1 MKAAT
6 MDTTQP
12 LTLLGGI
19 SPARFMRQYW
29 QKKPLL
35 IRQAVP
41 GMQPL
46 LARSAL
52 FAMAAQDDVESRLIT
67 RAAQGGGW
75 RLRYGPFAR
84 GAIPKLSQAGWT
96 LLVQGLDLHLDAA
109 HALLEQFAFVPRA
122 RLDDLMVSFAT
133 DGGGVGPHF
142 DSYDVFLLQA
152 QGRRRWRIGRQKDL
166 TLQPDVPLKI
176 LSDFQPEQEWVLE
189 AGDMLY
195 LPPRYAH
202 DGVAQGECM
211 TYSIGFRA
219 PAQGEW
225 AQDLMQRL
233 ADVAG
238 DSTGARY
245 TDRGEQATVHAGA
258 IPPALQAFARH
269 AVEKALGDPQALLRA
284 VGESL
289 SEPKANVFFD
299 ATASALRGG
308 LVLDRR
314 SRMLHD
320 ERHIYINGESYRA
333 AGKDFAVL
341 KSLADFRKLSE
352 REVRSLSAQARG
364 LVQEWLEM
372 GWVHAA
378 GAV

>member
-1 MKAAT
+1 

-19 SPARFMRQYW
+19 SPERFMRQYW

-41 GMQPL
+41 SMQQPL
-46 LARSAL
+46 ARAAL
-52 FAMAAQDDVESRLIT
+52 FALAGQDDVESRLIS
-67 RAAQGGGW
+67 RATQGGAW
-75 RLRYGPFAR
+75 RLRHGPFAR
-84 GAIPKLSQAGWT
+84 TAIPKLSQPGWT

-152 QGRRRWRIGRQKDL
+152 QGQRRWRIGRQKDL

-176 LSDFQPEQEWVLE
+176 LRDFQPEQEWVLE
-189 AGDMLY
+189 PGDMLY

-233 ADVAG
+233 ADVAAEA
-238 DSTGARY
+238 TGLRY
-245 TDRGEQATVHAGA
+245 ADRDQAATAHPGA
-258 IPPALQAFARH
+258 LPAALHTFARR
-269 AVEKALGDPQALLRA
+269 ALEKVFSDPLAFERS

-289 SEPKANVFFD
+289 TEPKANVFFTPN
-299 ATASALRGG
+299 APTLSGG
-308 LVLDRR
+308 IALDRR
-314 SRMLHD
+314 TRMLYD
-320 ERHIYINGESYRA
+320 ERHVFINGEAYRA
-333 AGKDFAVL
+333 GGKDFALL
-341 KSLADFRKLSE
+341 KDLANLRNLSE
-352 REVRSLSAQARG
+352 RQIKGLSTQARG
-364 LVQEWLEM
+364 LLLEWLEI
-372 GWVHAA
+372 GWIHASERA
-378 GAV
+378 

>member
-1 MKAAT
+1 

-46 LARSAL
+46 LARAAL

-67 RAAQGGGW
+67 RAASGSAW
-75 RLRYGPFAR
+75 RLRHGPFAR
-84 GAIPKLSQAGWT
+84 AAIPKLNQPGWT

-176 LSDFQPEQEWVLE
+176 LSDFLPEQEWVLE

-225 AQDLMQRL
+225 AQDLLQRL

-238 DSTGARY
+238 DATGARY
-245 TDRGEQATVHAGA
+245 ADRGEQATVHAGA
-258 IPPALQAFARH
+258 VPPALQEFARH
-269 AVEKALGDPQALLRA
+269 ALQKSMRDPQTLLRA

-289 SEPKANVFFD
+289 SEPKAHVFFEP
-299 ATASALRGG
+299 TASELRGG

-314 SRMLHD
+314 SRMLYD
-320 ERHIYINGESYRA
+320 ERHIFINGESYRA
-333 AGKDFAVL
+333 AGRDFGLLKD
-341 KSLADFRKLSE
+341 LANSRSLSE
-352 REVRSLSAQARG
+352 RQVIGLSAQARG
-364 LVQEWLEM
+364 LLQEWLEM
-372 GWVHAA
+372 GWIHATHT
-378 GAV
+378 V

>member
-1 MKAAT
+1 
-6 MDTTQP
+6 MDITQP

-46 LARSAL
+46 LARAAL
-52 FAMAAQDDVESRLIT
+52 FALAGQDDVESRLIT
-67 RAAQGGGW
+67 RAPTGGGW
-75 RLRYGPFAR
+75 RLRHGPFAR
-84 GAIPKLSQAGWT
+84 TAIPKLSQPGWT
-96 LLVQGLDLHLDAA
+96 LLLQGLDMHLDAA

-152 QGRRRWRIGRQKDL
+152 QGQRRWRIGRQKDL
-166 TLQPDVPLKI
+166 TLQADVPLKI
-176 LSDFQPEQEWVLE
+176 LRDFQPEQEWLLE

-238 DSTGARY
+238 DATGTRY
-245 TDRGEQATVHAGA
+245 ADRDQAAIAHSGA
-258 IPPALQAFARH
+258 IPAALQEFARR
-269 AVEKALGDPQALLRA
+269 AVEKVFSDPLAFERS

-289 SEPKANVFFD
+289 TEPKANVFFTTNA
-299 ATASALRGG
+299 ATLGG
-308 LVLDRR
+308 GIAVDRSTR
-314 SRMLHD
+314 LLYD
-320 ERHIYINGESYRA
+320 ERHVFINGEAYRA
-333 AGKDFAVL
+333 GGKDFALL
-341 KSLADFRKLSE
+341 KDLANLRSLSE
-352 REVRSLSAQARG
+352 REVKGLSAQARG
-364 LVQEWLEM
+364 LLQEWLEM
-372 GWVHAA
+372 GWIHATHST
-378 GAV
+378 

>member
-1 MKAAT
+1 
-6 MDTTQP
+6 MDITQP

-41 GMQPL
+41 GMQPM
-46 LARSAL
+46 LARAAL
-52 FAMAAQDDVESRLIT
+52 FALAGQDDVESRLIT
-67 RAAQGGGW
+67 RAPKGGTW
-75 RLRYGPFAR
+75 RLRHGPFAR
-84 GAIPKLSQAGWT
+84 TAIPKLSQPGWT

-152 QGRRRWRIGRQKDL
+152 QGQRRWRIGRQKDL

-176 LSDFQPEQEWVLE
+176 LRDFQPEQECLLE

-238 DSTGARY
+238 DAAGARY
-245 TDRGEQATVHAGA
+245 ADRGEQATVHAGA
-258 IPPALQAFARH
+258 ITPALQEFARH
-269 AVEKALGDPQALLRA
+269 ALEKSLGDPQALLRA

-289 SEPKANVFFD
+289 SEPKAHVFFEPK
-299 ATASALRGG
+299 ASDLRGG

-314 SRMLHD
+314 SRMLYD
-320 ERHIYINGESYRA
+320 ERHIFINGESYRA
-333 AGKDFAVL
+333 SGKDFGLL
-341 KSLADFRKLSE
+341 KELADSRSLSQGQAMG
-352 REVRSLSAQARG
+352 LSAQARG
-364 LVQEWLEM
+364 LLEEWLEM
-372 GWVHAA
+372 GWMHATEA
-378 GAV
+378 G

>member
-1 MKAAT
+1 
-6 MDTTQP
+6 MDITQP

-46 LARSAL
+46 LARAAL
-52 FAMAAQDDVESRLIT
+52 FALAGQDDVESRLIT
-67 RAAQGGGW
+67 RASKGGTW
-75 RLRYGPFAR
+75 RLRHGPFAR
-84 GAIPKLSQAGWT
+84 TAIPKLSQPGWT

-152 QGRRRWRIGRQKDL
+152 QGQRRWRIGRQKDL

-176 LSDFQPEQEWVLE
+176 LRDFQPEQECLLE

-238 DSTGARY
+238 DATGTRY
-245 TDRGEQATVHAGA
+245 ADRDQAAIAHSGA
-258 IPPALQAFARH
+258 IPAALQEFARR
-269 AVEKALGDPQALLRA
+269 AVEKVFSDPLAFERS

-289 SEPKANVFFD
+289 TEPKANVFFTPNA
-299 ATASALRGG
+299 ATLGG
-308 LVLDRR
+308 GIAVDRSTR
-314 SRMLHD
+314 LLYD
-320 ERHIYINGESYRA
+320 ERHVFVNGEAYRA
-333 AGKDFAVL
+333 GGRDFALL
-341 KSLADFRKLSE
+341 KDLANLRSLSE
-352 REVRSLSAQARG
+352 REVKGLSAQARG
-364 LVQEWLEM
+364 LLQEWLEM
-372 GWVHAA
+372 GWIHATHST
-378 GAV
+378 

>member
-1 MKAAT
+1 

-46 LARSAL
+46 LARAAL
-52 FAMAAQDDVESRLIT
+52 FALAGQDDVESRLIT
-67 RAAQGGGW
+67 RAASGSAW
-75 RLRYGPFAR
+75 RLRHGPFVRA
-84 GAIPKLSQAGWT
+84 AIPKLSQPGWT

-152 QGRRRWRIGRQKDL
+152 QGQRRWRISRQKDL
-166 TLQPDVPLKI
+166 TLQSDVPLKI
-176 LSDFQPEQEWVLE
+176 LQDFQPEQEWLLE

-225 AQDLMQRL
+225 AQDLLQRM

-238 DSTGARY
+238 DAAGLRY
-245 TDRGEQATVHAGA
+245 GDRDQTATDHCGS
-258 IPPALQAFARH
+258 IPLALQEFARR
-269 AVEKALGDPQALLRA
+269 AVEKAFSDPLAFNRSL
-284 VGESL
+284 GESL
-289 SEPKANVFFD
+289 TEPIARVFFESS
-299 ATASALRGG
+299 AAALRGG

-314 SRMLHD
+314 TRLLYD
-320 ERHIYINGESYRA
+320 ECHLFINGESYRA
-333 AGKDFAVL
+333 SGRDFVL
-341 KSLADFRKLSE
+341 LKGLANRRSLSE
-352 REVRSLSAQARG
+352 RQVLAFSAPARG
-364 LVQEWLEM
+364 LLQEWLEM
-372 GWVHAA
+372 GWLHAVHPA
-378 GAV
+378 

>member
-1 MKAAT
+1 
-6 MDTTQP
+6 MDITQP

-46 LARSAL
+46 LARAAL
-52 FAMAAQDDVESRLIT
+52 FAMAGQDDVESRLIT
-67 RAAQGGGW
+67 RAAKGESW
-75 RLRYGPFAR
+75 RLRHGPFAR
-84 GAIPKLSQAGWT
+84 TAIPKLGQPGWT

-152 QGRRRWRIGRQKDL
+152 QGQRRWRIGRQKDL

-176 LSDFQPEQEWVLE
+176 LRDFQPEQEWLLE

-225 AQDLMQRL
+225 AQDLLQRL

-238 DSTGARY
+238 DATGVRY
-245 TDRGEQATVHAGA
+245 ADRDQAATAHAGA
-258 IPPALQAFARH
+258 IPAALQAFARR
-269 AVEKALGDPQALLRA
+269 AVEKVFSDPLAFERSL
-284 VGESL
+284 GESL
-289 SEPKANVFFD
+289 TEPKANVFFTPTA
-299 ATASALRGG
+299 ATLTGG
-308 LVLDRR
+308 IAVDRSTR
-314 SRMLHD
+314 LLYD
-320 ERHIYINGESYRA
+320 ERHVFINGEAYRA
-333 AGKDFAVL
+333 GGKDFALL
-341 KSLADFRKLSE
+341 KALANLRNLSE
-352 REVRSLSAQARG
+352 RQVKGLSPQARD
-364 LVQEWLEM
+364 LLQEWLEI
-372 GWVHAA
+372 GWIHATVA
-378 GAV
+378 A

>member
-1 MKAAT
+1 
-6 MDTTQP
+6 MDITQP

-46 LARSAL
+46 LARAAL
-52 FAMAAQDDVESRLIT
+52 FAMAGQDDVESRLIT
-67 RAAQGGGW
+67 RAAKGESW
-75 RLRYGPFAR
+75 RLRHGPFAR
-84 GAIPKLSQAGWT
+84 TAIPKLGQPGWT

-176 LSDFQPEQEWVLE
+176 LRDFQPEQEWLLE

-225 AQDLMQRL
+225 AQDLLQRL

-238 DSTGARY
+238 DATGVRY
-245 TDRGEQATVHAGA
+245 ADRDQAATAHAGA
-258 IPPALQAFARH
+258 IPAALQAFARR
-269 AVEKALGDPQALLRA
+269 AVEKVFSDPLAFERSL
-284 VGESL
+284 GESL
-289 SEPKANVFFD
+289 TEPKANVFFTPTA
-299 ATASALRGG
+299 ATLTGG
-308 LVLDRR
+308 IAVDRSTR
-314 SRMLHD
+314 LLYD
-320 ERHIYINGESYRA
+320 ERHVFINGEAYRA
-333 AGKDFAVL
+333 GGKDFALL
-341 KSLADFRKLSE
+341 KALANLRNLSE
-352 REVRSLSAQARG
+352 RQVKGLSPQARD
-364 LVQEWLEM
+364 LLQEWLEI
-372 GWVHAA
+372 GWIHATVA
-378 GAV
+378 A

>member
-1 MKAAT
+1 
-6 MDTTQP
+6 MDITQP

-19 SPARFMRQYW
+19 SPERFMRHYW

-41 GMQPL
+41 AIQPL
-46 LARSAL
+46 LARAAL
-52 FAMAAQDDVESRLIT
+52 FALAGQDDVESRLIS
-67 RAAQGGGW
+67 RATQGGAW
-75 RLRYGPFAR
+75 RLRHGPFAR
-84 GAIPKLSQAGWT
+84 TAIPKLSQPGWT

-152 QGRRRWRIGRQKDL
+152 QGQRRWRIGRQKDL

-176 LSDFQPEQEWVLE
+176 LRDFQPEQEWLLE

-225 AQDLMQRL
+225 AQDLLQRL

-238 DSTGARY
+238 DATGVRY
-245 TDRGEQATVHAGA
+245 ADRDQAATAQAGA
-258 IPPALQAFARH
+258 IPADLNTFARR
-269 AVEKALGDPQALLRA
+269 ALEKVFSDPLAFERS

-289 SEPKANVFFD
+289 TEPKANVFFTP
-299 ATASALRGG
+299 TADALRGG
-308 LVLDRR
+308 IVVDRSTR
-314 SRMLHD
+314 LLYD
-320 ERHIYINGESYRA
+320 ERHLFINGEAYRA
-333 AGKDFAVL
+333 GGKDFAL
-341 KSLADFRKLSE
+341 LIDLANLRSLSE
-352 REVRSLSAQARG
+352 REVKGLSAQARS
-364 LVQEWLEM
+364 LLQEWLEM
-372 GWVHAA
+372 GWIHGTMPA
-378 GAV
+378 

>member
-1 MKAAT
+1 

-19 SPARFMRQYW
+19 SPERFMRQYW

-46 LARSAL
+46 LARAAL
-52 FAMAAQDDVESRLIT
+52 LAMAGQDDVESRLIT
-67 RAAQGGGW
+67 RAASGGAW
-75 RLRYGPFAR
+75 RLRHGPFAR
-84 GAIPKLSQAGWT
+84 AAIPKLSQPGWT
-96 LLVQGLDLHLDAA
+96 LLVQGLDLHLDTA

-152 QGRRRWRIGRQKDL
+152 QGQRRWRIGRQKDL
-166 TLQPDVPLKI
+166 TLQPDAPLKI
-176 LSDFQPEQEWVLE
+176 LRDFQPEQEWVLE

-219 PAQGEW
+219 PVQGEW
-225 AQDLMQRL
+225 AQDLLQRL
-233 ADVAG
+233 SDVAG
-238 DSTGARY
+238 DATGVRY
-245 TDRGEQATVHAGA
+245 ADRDQAATAHPGA
-258 IPPALQAFARH
+258 IPADLHTFARR
-269 AVEKALGDPQALLRA
+269 AVEKVFSDPLAFERS

-289 SEPKANVFFD
+289 TEPKANVFFTPN
-299 ATASALRGG
+299 APTLSGSIA
-308 LVLDRR
+308 LDRR
-314 SRMLHD
+314 TRMLYD
-320 ERHIYINGESYRA
+320 ERHVFINGEAYRA
-333 AGKDFAVL
+333 GGKDFALL
-341 KSLADFRKLSE
+341 KDLANLRNLSE
-352 REVRSLSAQARG
+352 RQIKGLSPQARG
-364 LVQEWLEM
+364 LLQEWLEI
-372 GWVHAA
+372 GWIHAPQRP
-378 GAV
+378 

>member
-1 MKAAT
+1 

-19 SPARFMRQYW
+19 SPERFMRQYW

-46 LARSAL
+46 LARAAL
-52 FAMAAQDDVESRLIT
+52 FALAAQDDVESRLIS
-67 RAAQGGGW
+67 RAAQGGAW
-75 RLRYGPFAR
+75 SLRHGPFAR
-84 GAIPKLSQAGWT
+84 AAIPKVSQAGWT

-152 QGRRRWRIGRQKDL
+152 QGQRRWRIGRQKDL

-176 LSDFQPEQEWVLE
+176 LRDFQPEQEWVLE
-189 AGDMLY
+189 PGDMLY

-238 DSTGARY
+238 DATGMRY
-245 TDRGEQATVHAGA
+245 ADRDQAATAHPGA
-258 IPPALQAFARH
+258 MPAALHTFARR
-269 AVEKALGDPQALLRA
+269 ALEKVFSDPLAFERS

-289 SEPKANVFFD
+289 TEPKANVFFTPN
-299 ATASALRGG
+299 APTLSGG
-308 LVLDRR
+308 IALDRR
-314 SRMLHD
+314 TRMLYD
-320 ERHIYINGESYRA
+320 GRHVFINGEAYRA
-333 AGKDFAVL
+333 GGKDFALL
-341 KSLADFRKLSE
+341 KDLANLRNLSD
-352 REVRSLSAQARG
+352 RQIKGLSTQARG
-364 LVQEWLEM
+364 LLLEWLEI
-372 GWVHAA
+372 GWIHASERA
-378 GAV
+378 

>member
-1 MKAAT
+1 
-6 MDTTQP
+6 MDITQP

-46 LARSAL
+46 LARAAL

-67 RAAQGGGW
+67 RATKSATW
-75 RLRYGPFAR
+75 RLRHGPFAR
-84 GAIPKLSQAGWT
+84 AVIPKLNQPGWT

-152 QGRRRWRIGRQKDL
+152 QGQRRWRIGRQKDL
-166 TLQPDVPLKI
+166 TLEPDAPLKI
-176 LSDFQPEQEWVLE
+176 LRHFQPEQEWVLE

-225 AQDLMQRL
+225 AQDLLQRL

-238 DSTGARY
+238 DASGARY
-245 TDRGEQATVHAGA
+245 GDRAEHATEHGGA
-258 IPPALQAFARH
+258 IPAALQLFARQ
-269 AVEKALGDPQALLRA
+269 AVEKALDDPQRVCRA

-289 SEPKANVFFD
+289 SEPKAHVFFE
-299 ATASALRGG
+299 ATASVRSGG

-314 SRMLHD
+314 SRMLYD
-320 ERHIYINGESYRA
+320 EAHIFINGESYRA
-333 AGKDFAVL
+333 GGRDFGIL
-341 KSLADFRKLSE
+341 KELADTRTLSE
-352 REVRSLSAQARG
+352 RQAKRLSAPAQG

-372 GWVHAA
+372 GWMHATHR
-378 GAV
+378 V

>member
-1 MKAAT
+1 MNPVT
-6 MDTTQP
+6 MDTTLP

-19 SPARFMRQYW
+19 SPERFMRSYW

-46 LARSAL
+46 ISRAAL
-52 FAMAAQDDVESRLIT
+52 FALAARDDVESRLIT
-67 RAAQGGGW
+67 RTPSDSSW
-75 RLRYGPFAR
+75 RLRHGPFAR
-84 GAIPKLSQAGWT
+84 GAIPKRSQSAWT

-109 HALLEQFAFVPRA
+109 HALLERFAFVPRA
-122 RLDDLMVSFAT
+122 RLDDVMVSFAT

-152 QGRRRWRIGRQKDL
+152 EGRRRWRIGRQKDL
-166 TLQPDVPLKI
+166 TLQPDMPLKI
-176 LSDFQPEQEWVLE
+176 LRDFQAEQEWVLE

-225 AQDLMQRL
+225 GQDLLQRL
-233 ADVAG
+233 ADIAG
-238 DSTGARY
+238 DAAGTRY
-245 TDRGEQATVHAGA
+245 TDRAEPASRHPAT
-258 IPPALQAFARH
+258 IPPALHAFARQ
-269 AVEKALGDPQALLRA
+269 ALEKAAGDPQAIQRA

-289 SEPKANVFFD
+289 SEPKVNVFFAPS
-299 ATASALRGG
+299 ATHLGG
-308 LVLDRR
+308 GMVLDRR
-314 SRMLHD
+314 TRMLYDTH
-320 ERHIYINGESYRA
+320 YVFINGEAYRA
-333 AGKDFAVL
+333 GGKDFLLL
-341 KSLADFRKLSE
+341 KALADQRRLAPGDASRFSQ
-352 REVRSLSAQARG
+352 QA
-364 LVQEWLEM
+364 LDLLKEWLEI
-372 GWVHAA
+372 GWLH
-378 GAV
+378 GE

>member
-1 MKAAT
+1 
-6 MDTTQP
+6 MDITQP

-41 GMQPL
+41 GMQPM
-46 LARSAL
+46 LARAAL
-52 FAMAAQDDVESRLIT
+52 FALAGQDDVESRLIT
-67 RAAQGGGW
+67 RAPKGGTW
-75 RLRYGPFAR
+75 RLRHGPFAR
-84 GAIPKLSQAGWT
+84 TAIPKLSQPGWT

-152 QGRRRWRIGRQKDL
+152 QGQRRWRIGRQKDL

-176 LSDFQPEQEWVLE
+176 LRDFQPEQECLLE

-238 DSTGARY
+238 DAAGTRY
-245 TDRGEQATVHAGA
+245 ADRGEQATVHAGA
-258 IPPALQAFARH
+258 ITPALQEFARR
-269 AVEKALGDPQALLRA
+269 ALEKSLGDPQALLRA

-289 SEPKANVFFD
+289 SEPKAHVFFEPK
-299 ATASALRGG
+299 ASDLRGG

-314 SRMLHD
+314 SRMLYD
-320 ERHIYINGESYRA
+320 ERHIFINGESYRA
-333 AGKDFAVL
+333 SGKDFGLL
-341 KSLADFRKLSE
+341 KELADSRSLSQGQAMG
-352 REVRSLSAQARG
+352 LSAQARG
-364 LVQEWLEM
+364 LLQEWLEM
-372 GWVHAA
+372 GWMHATEA
-378 GAV
+378 G

>member
-1 MKAAT
+1 
-6 MDTTQP
+6 MDITQP

-46 LARSAL
+46 LARAAL
-52 FAMAAQDDVESRLIT
+52 FALAGQDDVESRLIT
-67 RAAQGGGW
+67 RASKGGTW
-75 RLRYGPFAR
+75 RLRHGPFAR
-84 GAIPKLSQAGWT
+84 TAIPKLSQPGWT

-122 RLDDLMVSFAT
+122 RLEDLMVSFAT

-152 QGRRRWRIGRQKDL
+152 QGQRRWRIGRQKDL
-166 TLQPDVPLKI
+166 TLQADVPLKI
-176 LSDFQPEQEWVLE
+176 LRDFQPEQEWLLE

-238 DSTGARY
+238 DATGTRY
-245 TDRGEQATVHAGA
+245 ADRDQAAIALSGA
-258 IPPALQAFARH
+258 IPAALQEFARR
-269 AVEKALGDPQALLRA
+269 AVEKVFSDPLAFERS

-289 SEPKANVFFD
+289 TEPKANVFFTPNA
-299 ATASALRGG
+299 ATLGG
-308 LVLDRR
+308 GIVVDRSTR
-314 SRMLHD
+314 LLYD
-320 ERHIYINGESYRA
+320 ERHVFINGEAYRA
-333 AGKDFAVL
+333 GGKDFALL
-341 KSLADFRKLSE
+341 KDLANLRSLSE
-352 REVRSLSAQARG
+352 REVKGLSAQARG
-364 LVQEWLEM
+364 LLQEWLEM
-372 GWVHAA
+372 GWIHATHST
-378 GAV
+378 

>member
-1 MKAAT
+1 
-6 MDTTQP
+6 MDITQP

-46 LARSAL
+46 LARAAL
-52 FAMAAQDDVESRLIT
+52 FAMAGQDDVESRLIT
-67 RAAQGGGW
+67 RAAKGESW
-75 RLRYGPFAR
+75 RLRHGPFAR
-84 GAIPKLSQAGWT
+84 TAIPKLGQPGWT

-176 LSDFQPEQEWVLE
+176 LRDFQPEQEWLLE

-225 AQDLMQRL
+225 AQDLLQRL

-238 DSTGARY
+238 DATGVRY
-245 TDRGEQATVHAGA
+245 ADRDQAATAHAGA
-258 IPPALQAFARH
+258 IPAALQAFARR
-269 AVEKALGDPQALLRA
+269 AVEKVFSDPLAFERSL
-284 VGESL
+284 GESL
-289 SEPKANVFFD
+289 TEPKANVFFTPTA
-299 ATASALRGG
+299 ATLTGG
-308 LVLDRR
+308 IAVDRSTR
-314 SRMLHD
+314 LLYD
-320 ERHIYINGESYRA
+320 ERHVFINGEAYRA
-333 AGKDFAVL
+333 GGKDFALL
-341 KSLADFRKLSE
+341 KALANLRNLSE
-352 REVRSLSAQARG
+352 RQIKGLSPQARD
-364 LVQEWLEM
+364 LLQEWLEI
-372 GWVHAA
+372 GWIHATVA
-378 GAV
+378 A

>member
-1 MKAAT
+1 
-6 MDTTQP
+6 MDITQP

-19 SPARFMRQYW
+19 SPERFMRQYW

-41 GMQPL
+41 AIQPL
-46 LARSAL
+46 LARAAL
-52 FAMAAQDDVESRLIT
+52 FALAGQDDVESRLIS
-67 RAAQGGGW
+67 RATQGGAW
-75 RLRYGPFAR
+75 RLRHGPFAR
-84 GAIPKLSQAGWT
+84 TAIPKLSQPGWT

-152 QGRRRWRIGRQKDL
+152 QGQRRWRIGRQKDL

-176 LSDFQPEQEWVLE
+176 LRDFQPEQEWLLE

-225 AQDLMQRL
+225 AQDLLQRL

-238 DSTGARY
+238 DATGVRY
-245 TDRGEQATVHAGA
+245 ADRDQAATAQAGA
-258 IPPALQAFARH
+258 IPADLNTFARR
-269 AVEKALGDPQALLRA
+269 ALEKVFSDPLAFERS

-289 SEPKANVFFD
+289 TEPKANVFFTP
-299 ATASALRGG
+299 TADALRGG
-308 LVLDRR
+308 IVVDR
-314 SRMLHD
+314 STRMLYD
-320 ERHIYINGESYRA
+320 ERHLFINGEAYRA
-333 AGKDFAVL
+333 GGKDFALL
-341 KSLADFRKLSE
+341 KDLANLRSLSE
-352 REVRSLSAQARG
+352 REVKGLSAQARS
-364 LVQEWLEM
+364 LLQEWLEM
-372 GWVHAA
+372 GWIHGTMPA
-378 GAV
+378 

>member
-1 MKAAT
+1 
-6 MDTTQP
+6 MDITQP

-19 SPARFMRQYW
+19 SPERFMRHYW

-41 GMQPL
+41 AIQPL
-46 LARSAL
+46 LARAAL
-52 FAMAAQDDVESRLIT
+52 FALAGQDDVESRLIS
-67 RAAQGGGW
+67 RATQGGAW
-75 RLRYGPFAR
+75 RLRHGPFAR
-84 GAIPKLSQAGWT
+84 TAIPKLSQPGWT

-152 QGRRRWRIGRQKDL
+152 QGQRRWRIGRQKDL

-176 LSDFQPEQEWVLE
+176 LRDFQPEQEWLLE

-225 AQDLMQRL
+225 AQDLLQRL

-238 DSTGARY
+238 DATGVRY
-245 TDRGEQATVHAGA
+245 ADRDQAATAQAGA
-258 IPPALQAFARH
+258 IPAALHTFARR
-269 AVEKALGDPQALLRA
+269 AVEKVFSAPLAFERS

-289 SEPKANVFFD
+289 TEPKANVFFTPNA
-299 ATASALRGG
+299 ATLGG
-308 LVLDRR
+308 GIALDRR
-314 SRMLHD
+314 TRMLYD
-320 ERHIYINGESYRA
+320 ERHLFINGEAYRA
-333 AGKDFAVL
+333 GGKDFALL
-341 KSLADFRKLSE
+341 KDLANLRSLSE
-352 REVRSLSAQARG
+352 REVKGLSAQARS
-364 LVQEWLEM
+364 LLQEWLEM
-372 GWVHAA
+372 GWIHGTMPA
-378 GAV
+378 

>member
-1 MKAAT
+1 
-6 MDTTQP
+6 MDTTLP

-19 SPARFMRQYW
+19 SPQRFMRQYW

-46 LARSAL
+46 LSRAAL
-52 FAMAAQDDVESRLIT
+52 FALAGQDDVESRLIT
-67 RAAQGGGW
+67 RAASGSNW
-75 RLRYGPFAR
+75 RLRHGPFAR
-84 GAIPKLSQAGWT
+84 AAIPKLSQPAWT

-152 QGRRRWRIGRQKDL
+152 QGQRRWRIGRQKDL

-176 LSDFQPEQEWVLE
+176 LRDFQPEQEWLLE

-219 PAQGEW
+219 PAQGEC
-225 AQDLMQRL
+225 AQDLLQRL

-238 DSTGARY
+238 DSSGARY
-245 TDRGEQATVHAGA
+245 ADRAQDAAQHPAA
-258 IPPALQAFARH
+258 IPPELQAFARR
-269 AVEKALGDPQALLRA
+269 AVEQALADPHALDRA
-284 VGESL
+284 MGESL
-289 SEPKANVFFD
+289 SEPKAHVFFEPGV
-299 ATASALRGG
+299 ASAAGG

-314 SRMLHD
+314 TRMLYD
-320 ERHIYINGESYRA
+320 ARHLFINGESYRA
-333 AGKDFAVL
+333 GGKDFVL
-341 KSLADFRKLSE
+341 LKTLADRRHLGAADAARLS
-352 REVRSLSAQARG
+352 RPAQV
-364 LVQEWLEM
+364 LLHEWLEM
-372 GWVHAA
+372 GWVQRP
-378 GAV
+378 

>member
-1 MKAAT
+1 
-6 MDTTQP
+6 MDITQP

-46 LARSAL
+46 LARAAL
-52 FAMAAQDDVESRLIT
+52 FALAGRDDVESRLIT
-67 RAAQGGGW
+67 RASKGGTW
-75 RLRYGPFAR
+75 RLRHGPFAR
-84 GAIPKLSQAGWT
+84 TAIPKLSHPGWT

-152 QGRRRWRIGRQKDL
+152 HGQRRWRIGRQKDL

-176 LSDFQPEQEWVLE
+176 LRDFQPEQEWLLE

-238 DSTGARY
+238 DATGTRY
-245 TDRGEQATVHAGA
+245 ADRDQAAIALSGA
-258 IPPALQAFARH
+258 IPAALQEFARR
-269 AVEKALGDPQALLRA
+269 AVEKVFSDPLAFERS

-289 SEPKANVFFD
+289 TEPKANVFFTTNA
-299 ATASALRGG
+299 ATLGG
-308 LVLDRR
+308 GIVVDRSTR
-314 SRMLHD
+314 LLYD
-320 ERHIYINGESYRA
+320 ERHVFINGEAYRA
-333 AGKDFAVL
+333 GGKDFVL
-341 KSLADFRKLSE
+341 LKDLANVRSLSE
-352 REVRSLSAQARG
+352 REVKGLSAQARG
-364 LVQEWLEM
+364 LLQEWLEM
-372 GWVHAA
+372 GWIHATRPT
-378 GAV
+378 

>member
-1 MKAAT
+1 
-6 MDTTQP
+6 MDITQP

-46 LARSAL
+46 LARAAL
-52 FAMAAQDDVESRLIT
+52 FAMAGQDDVESRLIT
-67 RAAQGGGW
+67 RAATGESW
-75 RLRYGPFAR
+75 RLRHGPFAR
-84 GAIPKLSQAGWT
+84 TAIPKLSQPGWT
-96 LLVQGLDLHLDAA
+96 LLLQGLDLHLDAA

-152 QGRRRWRIGRQKDL
+152 QGQRRWRIGRQKDL

-176 LSDFQPEQEWVLE
+176 LRDFQPEQEWVLE
-189 AGDMLY
+189 PGDMLY

-225 AQDLMQRL
+225 AQDLLQRL
-233 ADVAG
+233 ADMAG
-238 DSTGARY
+238 DSPGVRY
-245 TDRGEQATVHAGA
+245 ADRDQAATAHAGV
-258 IPPALQAFARH
+258 IPAALQTFARR
-269 AVEKALGDPQALLRA
+269 ALEKVFSDPLALERSL
-284 VGESL
+284 GESL
-289 SEPKANVFFD
+289 TEPKANVFF
-299 ATASALRGG
+299 TSNTPILSGG
-308 LVLDRR
+308 IALDRR
-314 SRMLHD
+314 TRMLYD
-320 ERHIYINGESYRA
+320 ERHIFINGEAYRA
-333 AGKDFAVL
+333 GGKDFALL
-341 KSLADFRKLSE
+341 KNLANLRNLSE
-352 REVRSLSAQARG
+352 RQIKGLGAQARS
-364 LVQEWLEM
+364 LLQEWLEM
-372 GWVHAA
+372 GWIHATQRP
-378 GAV
+378 

>member
-1 MKAAT
+1 

-19 SPARFMRQYW
+19 SPERFMRQYW

-46 LARSAL
+46 LARAAL
-52 FAMAAQDDVESRLIT
+52 FALAGQDDVESRLIS
-67 RAAQGGGW
+67 RAPQGGAW
-75 RLRYGPFAR
+75 RLRHGPFAR
-84 GAIPKLSQAGWT
+84 TAIPKLSQPGWT

-152 QGRRRWRIGRQKDL
+152 QGQRRWRIGRQKDL

-176 LSDFQPEQEWVLE
+176 LRDFQPEQEWLLE

-225 AQDLMQRL
+225 AQDLLQRL

-238 DSTGARY
+238 DATGVRY
-245 TDRGEQATVHAGA
+245 ADRDQTATAHPGA
-258 IPPALQAFARH
+258 IPAELHTFARR
-269 AVEKALGDPQALLRA
+269 ALEKVFSDPFAFERS

-289 SEPKANVFFD
+289 TEPKANVFFTPN
-299 ATASALRGG
+299 ARALSGG
-308 LVLDRR
+308 IALDRR
-314 SRMLHD
+314 TRMLYD
-320 ERHIYINGESYRA
+320 EGHVFINGEAYRA
-333 AGKDFAVL
+333 GGKDFALL
-341 KSLADFRKLSE
+341 KDLANLRNLSQ
-352 REVRSLSAQARG
+352 RQIKGLSPQARG
-364 LVQEWLEM
+364 SLQEWLEI
-372 GWVHAA
+372 GWIHATQRP
-378 GAV
+378 

>member
-1 MKAAT
+1 
-6 MDTTQP
+6 MDITQP

-46 LARSAL
+46 LARAAL
-52 FAMAAQDDVESRLIT
+52 FAMAGQDDVESRLIT
-67 RAAQGGGW
+67 RAAKGGSW
-75 RLRYGPFAR
+75 RLRHGPFAR
-84 GAIPKLSQAGWT
+84 TAIPKLSQPGWT
-96 LLVQGLDLHLDAA
+96 LLLQGLDLHLDAA

-176 LSDFQPEQEWVLE
+176 LRDFQPEQEWLLE

-225 AQDLMQRL
+225 AQDLLQRL

-238 DSTGARY
+238 DATGVRY
-245 TDRGEQATVHAGA
+245 ADRDQAATAHAGA
-258 IPPALQAFARH
+258 IPAALHTFARR
-269 AVEKALGDPQALLRA
+269 AVEKVFSDPLAFERSL
-284 VGESL
+284 GESL
-289 SEPKANVFFD
+289 TEPKANVFFTPTA
-299 ATASALRGG
+299 ATLTGG
-308 LVLDRR
+308 IAVDRSTR
-314 SRMLHD
+314 LLYD
-320 ERHIYINGESYRA
+320 ERHVFINGEAYRA
-333 AGKDFAVL
+333 GGKDFALL
-341 KSLADFRKLSE
+341 KALANLRNLSE
-352 REVRSLSAQARG
+352 RQVKGLSPQARD
-364 LVQEWLEM
+364 LLQEWLEI
-372 GWVHAA
+372 GWIHATVA
-378 GAV
+378 A

>member
-1 MKAAT
+1 
-6 MDTTQP
+6 MDITQP

-46 LARSAL
+46 LARAAL
-52 FAMAAQDDVESRLIT
+52 FAMAGQDDVESRLIT
-67 RAAQGGGW
+67 RAAKGESW
-75 RLRYGPFAR
+75 RLRHGPFAR
-84 GAIPKLSQAGWT
+84 TAIPKLSQPGWT

-176 LSDFQPEQEWVLE
+176 LRDFQPEQEWLLE

-225 AQDLMQRL
+225 AQDLLQRL

-238 DSTGARY
+238 DATGVRY
-245 TDRGEQATVHAGA
+245 ADRDQAATAHAGA
-258 IPPALQAFARH
+258 IPAALQAFARR
-269 AVEKALGDPQALLRA
+269 AVEKVFSDPLAFERSL
-284 VGESL
+284 GESL
-289 SEPKANVFFD
+289 TEPKANVFFTPTA
-299 ATASALRGG
+299 ATLTGG
-308 LVLDRR
+308 IAVDRSTR
-314 SRMLHD
+314 LLYD
-320 ERHIYINGESYRA
+320 ERHVFINGEAYRA
-333 AGKDFAVL
+333 GGKDFALL
-341 KSLADFRKLSE
+341 KALANLRNLSE
-352 REVRSLSAQARG
+352 RQVKGLSPQARD
-364 LVQEWLEM
+364 LLQEWLEI
-372 GWVHAA
+372 GWIHATVA
-378 GAV
+378 A

>member
-1 MKAAT
+1 
-6 MDTTQP
+6 MDITQP

-19 SPARFMRQYW
+19 SPERFMRQYW

-46 LARSAL
+46 LARAAL
-52 FAMAAQDDVESRLIT
+52 FALAAQDDVESRLIS
-67 RAAQGGGW
+67 RAAQGGAW
-75 RLRYGPFAR
+75 RLRHGPFAR
-84 GAIPKLSQAGWT
+84 AAIPKLSQAGWT

-152 QGRRRWRIGRQKDL
+152 QGQRRWRIGRQKDL

-176 LSDFQPEQEWVLE
+176 LRDFQPEQEWVLE
-189 AGDMLY
+189 PGDMLY

-233 ADVAG
+233 ADMAG
-238 DSTGARY
+238 EATGLRY
-245 TDRGEQATVHAGA
+245 ADRDQDATAHPGA
-258 IPPALQAFARH
+258 MPAALHTFARR
-269 AVEKALGDPQALLRA
+269 ALEKVFSDPLAFERS

-289 SEPKANVFFD
+289 TEPKANVFFTPN
-299 ATASALRGG
+299 APTLSGG
-308 LVLDRR
+308 IALDRR
-314 SRMLHD
+314 TRMLYD
-320 ERHIYINGESYRA
+320 ERHVFINGEAYRA
-333 AGKDFAVL
+333 GGKDFALL
-341 KSLADFRKLSE
+341 KDLANLRNLSE
-352 REVRSLSAQARG
+352 RQIKGLSTQARG
-364 LVQEWLEM
+364 LLQEWLEI
-372 GWVHAA
+372 GWIHASERA
-378 GAV
+378 

>member
-1 MKAAT
+1 
-6 MDTTQP
+6 MDITQP

-19 SPARFMRQYW
+19 SPERFMRHYW

-41 GMQPL
+41 AIQPL
-46 LARSAL
+46 LARAAL
-52 FAMAAQDDVESRLIT
+52 FALAGQDDVESRLIS
-67 RAAQGGGW
+67 RATQGGAW
-75 RLRYGPFAR
+75 RLRHGPFAR
-84 GAIPKLSQAGWT
+84 TAIPKLSQPGWT

-152 QGRRRWRIGRQKDL
+152 QGQRRWRIGRQKDL

-176 LSDFQPEQEWVLE
+176 LRDFQPEQEWLLE

-225 AQDLMQRL
+225 AQDLLQRL

-238 DSTGARY
+238 DAPGVRY
-245 TDRGEQATVHAGA
+245 ADRDQAATAHAGV
-258 IPPALQAFARH
+258 IPAALQAFARR
-269 AVEKALGDPQALLRA
+269 AVEKVFSDPLAFERS

-289 SEPKANVFFD
+289 TEPKANVFFTPNA
-299 ATASALRGG
+299 ATLGG
-308 LVLDRR
+308 GIALDRR
-314 SRMLHD
+314 TRMLYD
-320 ERHIYINGESYRA
+320 ERHLFINGEAYRA
-333 AGKDFAVL
+333 GGKDFALL
-341 KSLADFRKLSE
+341 KDLANLRSLSE
-352 REVRSLSAQARG
+352 REVKGLSAQARS
-364 LVQEWLEM
+364 LLQEWLEM
-372 GWVHAA
+372 GWIHGTMPA
-378 GAV
+378 

>member
-1 MKAAT
+1 
-6 MDTTQP
+6 MDITQP

-46 LARSAL
+46 LARAAL
-52 FAMAAQDDVESRLIT
+52 FAMAGQDDVVSRLIT
-67 RAAQGGGW
+67 RAAKGESW
-75 RLRYGPFAR
+75 RLRHGPFAR
-84 GAIPKLSQAGWT
+84 TAIPKLSQPGWT

-152 QGRRRWRIGRQKDL
+152 QGQRRWRIGRQKDL

-176 LSDFQPEQEWVLE
+176 LRDFQPEQEWLLE

-211 TYSIGFRA
+211 PYSSGFRA

-225 AQDLMQRL
+225 AQDLLQRL

-238 DSTGARY
+238 DATGVRY
-245 TDRGEQATVHAGA
+245 ADRDQAATAHAGA
-258 IPPALQAFARH
+258 IPAALQAFARR
-269 AVEKALGDPQALLRA
+269 AVEKVFSDPLAFERSL
-284 VGESL
+284 GESL
-289 SEPKANVFFD
+289 TEPKANVFFTPTA
-299 ATASALRGG
+299 ATLTGG
-308 LVLDRR
+308 IAVDRSTR
-314 SRMLHD
+314 LLYD
-320 ERHIYINGESYRA
+320 ERHVFINGEAYRA
-333 AGKDFAVL
+333 GGKDFALL
-341 KSLADFRKLSE
+341 KALANLRNLSE
-352 REVRSLSAQARG
+352 RQIKGLSPQARD
-364 LVQEWLEM
+364 LLQEWLEI
-372 GWVHAA
+372 GWIHATVA
-378 GAV
+378 A